1 MFKKKI
7 LLWNRIKVYLT
18 KYRTATC
25 VLILCGFLS
34 SILAMLPPYLFSDLI
49 NTIIGEKEQSN
60 IPFIFLGYIVVFF
73 ATILVGLIVVKSTN
87 KLKMY
92 INLQVK
98 TKLWSA
104 ISGLSTEEYEEYSKG
119 DLKVRLDNDSNMFF
133 QFLQKNI
140 IDYSISLISIVILA
154 LTMFIVEWRL
164 ATICIILIPVT
175 LLIGGYFS
183 KKFGNVMVK
192 LRDVRG
198 EIESWLSDTFMRWQ
212 SIKIMAIEHEKQQEY
227 ERYVDNECKLSTRMM
242 FLYSLTRVI
251 ALLKNDMFIKLIIYG
266 IGGVFIIN
274 GSLVVGSLFMF
285 TNYFQKLFSY
295 IELVN
300 SNNVDLES
308 DIYVCEKVLSLLEK
322 HKTEKEHIYENPL
335 NGNIVFNN
343 VSYRYKS
350 GLPFILNNVNFEIL
364 PHQIVLIKGRS
375 GAGKSTLIK
384 LLSGQ
389 QKAINGNI
397 TIDGYTMDDILT
409 SNLRNDIGVVQQDSK
424 LFNLSIIENMRLA
437 SENVTEKELDDLFRK
452 LDMFDFISSLE
463 NKYDTIIGEK
473 GLRLSGGQR
482 QRIAIARVLL
492 QDSPI
497 MIFDE
502 ATSNLDGRA
511 ESYIYDIIQEESK
524 NKTVIFTTHR
534 LSAVNRTDKV
544 LEVRDNQ
551 VIVST

>member
-1 MFKKKI
+1 MFKKKM

-18 KYRTATC
+18 KYRTANC
-25 VLILCGFLS
+25 VLILCSFLS

-49 NTIIGEKEQSN
+49 NTVIGEKEQSN

-154 LTMFIVEWRL
+154 VTMFVLEWRL

-175 LLIGGYFS
+175 LLIGSYFS
-183 KKFGNVMVK
+183 KKFGNVMAK

-198 EIESWLSDTFMRWQ
+198 EIESWLPDTFMRWQ
-212 SIKIMAIEHEKQQEY
+212 SIKIMAIEQEKQQEY
-227 ERYVDNECKLSTRMM
+227 ERYIDNECKLSAKMM

-295 IELVN
+295 IELIN

-322 HKTEKEHIYENPL
+322 HKTEKEHIYINPL

-424 LFNLSIIENMRLA
+424 LFNLSIMENMRLA
-437 SENVTEKELDDLFRK
+437 SENVTERELDDLFRK

-534 LSAVNRTDKV
+534 LSAVNHTDKV
-544 LEVRDNQ
+544 LEVRDNR

>member
-1 MFKKKI
+1 MFKKKM

-25 VLILCGFLS
+25 VLILCSFLS

-49 NTIIGEKEQSN
+49 NTVIGEKEQSN

-154 LTMFIVEWRL
+154 VTMFVLEWRL

-175 LLIGGYFS
+175 LLIGSYFS
-183 KKFGNVMVK
+183 KKFGNVMAK

-198 EIESWLSDTFMRWQ
+198 EIESWLPDTFMRWQ
-212 SIKIMAIEHEKQQEY
+212 SIKIMAIEQEKQQEY
-227 ERYVDNECKLSTRMM
+227 ERYIDNECKLSAKMM

-295 IELVN
+295 IELIN

-322 HKTEKEHIYENPL
+322 HKTEKEHIYINPL

-424 LFNLSIIENMRLA
+424 LFNLSIMENMRLA
-437 SENVTEKELDDLFRK
+437 SENVTERELDDLFRK

-534 LSAVNRTDKV
+534 LSAVNHTDKV
-544 LEVRDNQ
+544 LEVRDNR

>member
-1 MFKKKI
+1 MFKKKM

-25 VLILCGFLS
+25 VLILCSFLS

-49 NTIIGEKEQSN
+49 NTVIGEKEQSN

-154 LTMFIVEWRL
+154 VTMFVLEWRL

-175 LLIGGYFS
+175 LLIGSYFS
-183 KKFGNVMVK
+183 KKFGNVMAK

-212 SIKIMAIEHEKQQEY
+212 SIKIMAIEQEKQQEY
-227 ERYVDNECKLSTRMM
+227 ERYIDNECKLSAKMM

-274 GSLVVGSLFMF
+274 GSLVIGSLFMF

-322 HKTEKEHIYENPL
+322 HKTEKEHIYKNPL

-389 QKAINGNI
+389 QKAINGNM

-424 LFNLSIIENMRLA
+424 LFNLSIMENMRLA
-437 SENVTEKELDDLFRK
+437 SENVTERELDDLFRK

-534 LSAVNRTDKV
+534 LSAVNHTDKV
-544 LEVRDNQ
+544 LEVRDNR

>member
-7 LLWNRIKVYLT
+7 LLWNRIKLYLT